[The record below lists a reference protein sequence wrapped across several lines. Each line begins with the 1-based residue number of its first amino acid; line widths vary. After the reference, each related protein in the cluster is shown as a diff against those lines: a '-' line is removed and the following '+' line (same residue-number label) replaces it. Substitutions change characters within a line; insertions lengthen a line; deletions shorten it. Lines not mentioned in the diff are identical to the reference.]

1 MRLLAVI
8 LLSVGIQ
15 VVQADDSPAT
25 AWAEYHACQ
34 YGEGQNAATM
44 AQWTGVWNDW
54 MDSMDRDDYTA
65 VVLSPLYRSPATEIE
80 MLWVGI
86 TDSNQSIAEVQS
98 EWRNSAVKA
107 PGLHLTAQSAC

>member
-1 MRLLAVI
+1 MRLLAI
-8 LLSVGIQ
+8 LLLGIGIQ
-15 VVQADDSPAT
+15 VAQANENPPI

-44 AQWTGVWNDW
+44 SQWTGVWNDW

-86 TDSNQSIAEVQS
+86 TDSNQAMAEGQS
-98 EWRNSAVKA
+98 EWRNSAVF
-107 PGLHLTAQSAC
+107 GLSLIHI

>member
-1 MRLLAVI
+1 MRVLAI
-8 LLSVGIQ
+8 LLLGIGIQ
-15 VVQADDSPAT
+15 VVHANDTPPM

-98 EWRNSAVKA
+98 AVSYT
-107 PGLHLTAQSAC
+107 HLTLPTT